1 MTPAGTISRR
11 QVLIA
16 ILQTTGYLSF
26 PTLSGAVFAASV
38 ATALYSKRRSVMAV
52 SERDMSACIFWHALW
67 HYTLPGGALLAQLL
81 LSWESTEPLLKDGL

>member
-1 MTPAGTISRR
+1 MTLLEPCH

-16 ILQTTGYLSF
+16 ILQALGYLSY
-26 PTLSGAVFAASV
+26 PARSGAVFVVSV
-38 ATALYSKRRSVMAV
+38 ITALYSKRRSVMAV
-52 SERDMSACIFWHALW
+52 IERDLSACIFWHALW